1 MILAPP
7 PGQSEPT
14 FPAPA
19 RSFTGPA
26 VVGFSTADCFR
37 WIYQF
42 FSWLTSRLLYPI
54 VNVAQWVSY
63 GFNWTWGWI
72 NANGVYTL
80 RFQEWLVH
88 VAADLWGVRIR
99 PVLGA
104 LNDVALGYRRYCLE
118 VSDALLVQLRA
129 LVLGTVFSVLSAV
142 GVSQTALQL
151 LHDGMMAARAPF
163 LRLADQLDLQLFALE
178 SRVSVASRAMVT
190 KVNQLAAW
198 TNHVVHPSGVIRGDL
213 LAWSLTS
220 SLSDVLIS
228 ILAATVD
235 PNWQQR
241 AAQLAAAFPPMDYAA
256 TVAGFVTGASAQ
268 NPDYASVVAAFG
280 GGAAHGQPPHA

>member
-19 RSFTGPA
+19 RTFTGPA

-72 NANGVYTL
+72 NMNGTYTFK
-80 RFQEWLVH
+80 FQEWLVLTAG
-88 VAADLWGVRIR
+88 VLWNARIR
-99 PVLGA
+99 PVLGT
-104 LNDVALGYRRYCLE
+104 LNDVAIGYRRYCLE

-151 LHDGMMAARAPF
+151 LHDGMMAARGPF

-190 KVNQLAAW
+190 KVNELVAW

-213 LAWSLTS
+213 LAWSLS
-220 SLSDVLIS
+220 SSIADVLRA
-228 ILAATVD
+228 ILDATVD

-241 AAQLAAAFPPMDYAA
+241 AAQIAASFKP
-256 TVAGFVTGASAQ
+256 S
-268 NPDYASVVAAFG
+268 DYASTLAAFAAGDAQRTPEQVAALAAFVAGGAPG
-280 GGAAHGQPPHA
+280 GGAGR